1 MDMDDDD
8 LSIST
13 MADYYY
19 PSNEFK
25 KISCS
30 FDRIYYDEIITRLR
44 LQAIEKY
51 QYGTQQQQREKLQQE
66 GEEELHEQESK
77 MRIYF

>member
-1 MDMDDDD
+1 MDMDDD

-13 MADYYY
+13 IADYY

-25 KISCS
+25 KISYS
-30 FDRIYYDEIITRLR
+30 FERRYYDEIITRLR

-51 QYGTQQQQREKLQQE
+51 QYGTPANKNPIKL
-66 GEEELHEQESK
+66 EEEEGTMNVVAYNTHGT
-77 MRIYF
+77 